1 MKLCP
6 TTHVFDGTRICQ
18 SAMVTDRLSRTLS
31 AFNRS
36 TRRWAPIP
44 LRNAQSQVMQ
54 RLSLTSPNIDTFWAQ
69 RLSLISWNI
78 DAFSSRPVSRA
89 TLILGHILE
98 GPKPPAIIFLQE
110 VTPDVRASLLDDAR
124 VRAAFLVTDVEDQT
138 SFEDVP
144 FATMTLL
151 LSARFV
157 SGLNSQKEGDG
168 NERGERFMLGRVSRV
183 TLPSKYRRDVLFVD
197 IIPPTAPGT
206 VFRLINVHLD
216 SLGDTLRYRAQQM
229 EMLANVLRESGCGG
243 GIIAGDFNAI
253 SPEDDGLV
261 DKNGLVDA
269 WVALHGRA
277 DPDGATWGVGVERR
291 DGLGPGRLDKAAMM
305 GLKAK
310 EMEVLRP
317 GHIEVPRPGEKPVEI
332 PWSDHCGL
340 RCTFTI

>member
-1 MKLCP
+1 MA
-6 TTHVFDGTRICQ
+6 TN
-18 SAMVTDRLSRTLS
+18 RLWRTLS

-36 TRRWAPIP
+36 TRIWSPIP
-44 LRNAQSQVMQ
+44 LRNAQDQVTQ
-54 RLSLTSPNIDTFWAQ
+54 RLSLTSRNIDTWTQ

-89 TLILGHILE
+89 KLILSHILE
-98 GPKPPAIIFLQE
+98 GPKSPDILFLQE
-110 VTPDVRASLLDDAR
+110 VTPDVRATLLDDAR
-124 VRAAFLVTDVEDQT
+124 VRVAFLVTDAEDQT
-138 SFEDVP
+138 SFEDKP

-151 LSARFV
+151 SSARFA
-157 SGLNSQKEGDG
+157 SGLESLKEGDG
-168 NERGERFMLGRVSRV
+168 IEGGENFMLGRVSRV
-183 TLPSKYRRDVLFVD
+183 TLPSKYRRDALYVD

-206 VFRLINVHLD
+206 VFRLVNVHLD
-216 SLGDTLRYRAQQM
+216 SLWDTLHYRAQQM
-229 EMLANVLRESGCGG
+229 EILANVLREPGCGG
-243 GIIAGDFNAI
+243 GILAGDFNAI
-253 SPEDDGLV
+253 NPEDDGLI
-261 DKNGLVDA
+261 DKNELVDA
-269 WVALHGRA
+269 WVALHGRDRRA

-291 DGLGPGRLDKAAMM
+291 GGLGPGRLDKVAMM